1 MMVNSSSK
9 CTTCYGVEHL
19 KGSTVVEAFSWSM
32 IEHIDYICKLRFC
45 YFQEIRSFWE
55 KPSQQAIRI
64 FIGASFPACV
74 RLGKIYLE

>member
-1 MMVNSSSK
+1 VNSGSK

-19 KGSTVVEAFSWSM
+19 KSSAVVEAFSWSM

-55 KPSQQAIRI
+55 KTPQQAIRI
-64 FIGASFPACV
+64 FIGASFLACV
-74 RLGKIYLE
+74 WLCKINLE